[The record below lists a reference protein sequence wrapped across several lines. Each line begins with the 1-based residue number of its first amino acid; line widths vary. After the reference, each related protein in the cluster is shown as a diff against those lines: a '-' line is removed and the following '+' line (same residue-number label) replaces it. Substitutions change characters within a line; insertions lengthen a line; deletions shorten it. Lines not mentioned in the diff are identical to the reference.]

1 MPERAS
7 VGDGVPLRILPHP
20 DPLPKGEGKNV
31 GGFAERTESPLTLTL
46 APRAR
51 GKTSVAQTSRSEFS
65 LTLTLSQRAREIA
78 QAKLLAKNFF
88 ESENIPIEMGQM
100 KLSVTITADRL
111 SRNP

>member
-1 MPERAS
+1 LKKVKRQ
-7 VGDGVPLRILPHP
+7 
-20 DPLPKGEGKNV
+20 
-31 GGFAERTESPLTLTL
+31 FY
-46 APRAR
+46 
-51 GKTSVAQTSRSEFS
+51 S